1 MTYSLKTATLKMTL
15 DLPSAEAL
23 VQEAK
28 ERGYLV
34 QYQITEKY
42 HKKSDTIWYE
52 VKIVE
57 EVNKSADVLNTFIA
71 E

>member
-1 MTYSLKTATLKMTL
+1 MTYSLKTTTLKMTL

-34 QYQITEKY
+34 QHQITEKY
-42 HKKSDTIWYE
+42 HKKSETIWYE